1 MREKAKYKQHYYL
14 RCFIAFSYISE
25 TEFLCKTPC
34 CLYQLLVRLENTPA
48 SNSICSAHPWVIE
61 AAIMQATKDG
71 GFLLIE
77 ATSNQ
82 VNHTGGYTGMTPS
95 EFRASSLTRQIDSA
109 LKDHVFS

>member
-1 MREKAKYKQHYYL
+1 VKVKAKYKQHYDL
-14 RCFIAFSYISE
+14 HCFITLIYISE
-25 TEFLCKTPC
+25 TELCAKP
-34 CLYQLLVRLENTPA
+34 LLSLSTARASGNTPA

-61 AAIMQATKDG
+61 AAIRQATKDG
-71 GFLLIE
+71 GFFLIE

-82 VNHTGGYTGMTPS
+82 VNHTGSYTGMTPS